1 MVRTSFIA
9 AAVCIFFSL
18 TSALGQQPSASSRGL
33 PSSSKASGAVSDPSG
48 MYSFLKE
55 GEFLQLNIEDGQLTG
70 YISRFGDSDSDKG
83 EFIDQFFDKASYQAD
98 RLTFTTKVVHGVW
111 YEFKGTL
118 NIISDKAPGK
128 EGYRVIKGTLTEHV
142 TDSGYGDKAAQ
153 RQVEFKSFPDDIG
166 R

>member
-9 AAVCIFFSL
+9 AAVSIFFFL
-18 TSALGQQPSASSRGL
+18 TSAPSQQPSASSRRA
-33 PSSSKASGAVSDPSG
+33 PSSSKASGAASDPSG

-55 GEFLQLNIEDGQLTG
+55 GEFVQLNIEDGKLTG

-98 RLTFTTKVVHGVW
+98 RLAFTTKVVHGVW
-111 YEFKGTL
+111 YEFNGTL
-118 NIISDKAPGK
+118 NVTPDKTPGK
-128 EGYRVIKGTLTEHV
+128 EGYRVIKGTLIQHV
-142 TDSGYGDKAAQ
+142 TDAGYGDKPAQ
-153 RQVEFKSFPDDIG
+153 RQVEFKSFPDDVG

>member
-1 MVRTSFIA
+1 MVRTCFLVV
-9 AAVCIFFSL
+9 AVSVFFH
-18 TSALGQQPSASSRGL
+18 TSVLGQQPSGSSHAAQR
-33 PSSSKASGAVSDPSG
+33 SSKTSEAVNDPSG

-55 GEFLQLNIEDGQLTG
+55 GEFVQLNIEDGKLTG
-70 YISRFGDSDSDKG
+70 YISRFGDSESDRG
-83 EFIDQFFDKASYQAD
+83 EFIDQFFDKASYESD

-118 NIISDKAPGK
+118 SVATDKAPGK

-142 TDSGYGDKAAQ
+142 TDRGYADKAAQ
-153 RQVEFKSFPDDIG
+153 RQVEFKSFPDDVG